1 MLYPG
6 GRSHEKDVI
15 ERITPEKPK
24 EKSPVSDDLQ
34 KIDLISK
41 PRPFLD
47 QPYDKSG
54 DLLHGMGDISDTGL
68 IREPQPPHLK
78 LPEQY
83 KGEPWNDEAPQ
94 AEPGMD

>member
-15 ERITPEKPK
+15 KRVTPEKKKERRPQDDTFPK
-24 EKSPVSDDLQ
+24 INP
-34 KIDLISK
+34 IDV

-68 IREPQPPHLK
+68 IKEPLPHLK

-83 KGEPWNDEAPQ
+83 KGEPWKDEAPE

>member
-15 ERITPEKPK
+15 ERITPEKSK
-24 EKSPVSDDLQ
+24 EKSPVSDDLP
-34 KIDLISK
+34 KIDIVPK
-41 PRPFLD
+41 PTGLD

-54 DLLHGMGDISDTGL
+54 DLMHGMGDISDTGL
-68 IREPQPPHLK
+68 VNEPRGLFR

-83 KGEPWNDEAPQ
+83 KEAKLDLPPES
-94 AEPGMD
+94 EPGMD

>member
-24 EKSPVSDDLQ
+24 EKSPVSDDLPNF
-34 KIDLISK
+34 DLIPK
-41 PRPFLD
+41 PTGLD

-54 DLLHGMGDISDTGL
+54 DLMHDMGDISDTGL
-68 IREPQPPHLK
+68 VIELR
-78 LPEQY
+78 
-83 KGEPWNDEAPQ
+83 G
-94 AEPGMD
+94 

>member
-24 EKSPVSDDLQ
+24 EKSPVSDDLPN
-34 KIDLISK
+34 IDVIRK
-41 PRPFLD
+41 PTGLD

-54 DLLHGMGDISDTGL
+54 DLMHGMGDISDTGL
-68 IREPQPPHLK
+68 VIELR
-78 LPEQY
+78 
-83 KGEPWNDEAPQ
+83 G
-94 AEPGMD
+94 